1 MAKRHNGEDNSASAA
16 VPSTGSRQSPHPADD
31 SIFYL
36 VTGSIALGLCFII
49 LLTSLP
55 PIKKRFYEV
64 FYYTHHLFV
73 ATVVLSVIHSGI
85 STFWIIG
92 IAFYCSNK
100 LYNFV
105 SIKKYTNKEV
115 EIEVISEKTI
125 TISFP
130 KKKSLVSNFGLSKD
144 NTGKYIYVCCP
155 KISILQWHAFDLT
168 DGSDGNFDKVI
179 IGANGDWTRKF
190 YHLLSED
197 SKSALDSESNY
208 SLLVSKPFTSM
219 HSHIFENDV
228 AIIISG
234 GTGIAPMI
242 PIINKH
248 AHYLTTKKRK
258 HSLKKIHLVWICREA
273 SLFGL
278 LEEPLNN
285 LISKG
290 LNESLTVTI
299 YYTGSKINEAYVDQH
314 HKCALFDLPQV
325 SLIYSKPDLYDV
337 YTEIITKYESNKNI
351 GIVAVANE
359 SLTEQA
365 KRISRKWGREN
376 KRAFRVN
383 FYSAAI

>member
-1 MAKRHNGEDNSASAA
+1 MSKIHNGEDHNVSAA
-16 VPSTGSRQSPHPADD
+16 VLSTGGGLSSPKIN
-31 SIFYL
+31 SSQLML
-36 VTGSIALGLCFII
+36 VTGIAALVLCFIM
-49 LLTSLP
+49 LLTSLT
-55 PIKKRFYEV
+55 PIRRRFYEV

-73 ATVVLSVIHSGI
+73 PAVVITVIHSLI

-115 EIEVISEKTI
+115 KVEVISAKTI
-125 TISFP
+125 AISLP
-130 KKKSLVSNFGLSKD
+130 QKKKFISNFGLSKD

-168 DGSDGNFDKVI
+168 DGSDENFDKLI
-179 IGANGDWTRKF
+179 IGANGNWTRKF
-190 YHLLSED
+190 NNLLSE
-197 SKSALDSESNY
+197 DSESNY
-208 SLLVSKPFTSM
+208 SLLVSKPFTSKY
-219 HSHIFENDV
+219 SHVFENDI
-228 AIIISG
+228 AILVSG
-234 GTGIAPMI
+234 GTGISPMI

-258 HSLKKIHLVWICREA
+258 HSLEKIHLVWICRDA
-273 SLFGL
+273 SLFDL

-285 LISKG
+285 LISKD
-290 LNESLTVTI
+290 LNERLTVTI
-299 YYTGSKINEAYVDQH
+299 YYTGSKINETSVGQH
-314 HKCALFDLPQV
+314 QKSALFELPQV
-325 SLIYSKPDLYDV
+325 SLVYSKPDLYDV

-351 GIVAVANE
+351 GIVAVGSE

-365 KRISRKWGREN
+365 KRISRKWAREN

-383 FYSAAI
+383 FYSAAL